1 LIVSMVAT
9 LSRSLNEI
17 CAPETQAGRLPNV
30 ATSKFARFG
39 LACCVILLT
48 FLTSELAGMLEMHLP
63 RPVWALWP
71 GCAVVVTV
79 LLLVRRNLWSVVIPA
94 GLFGFVL
101 YDLRAGLAIDS
112 ILVLLLIDTAEI
124 LTAALGLR
132 LVFDSKPRLDT
143 FRGLLKYL
151 LIALFSAPV
160 VAATFGAILIRGEY
174 WVSWRII
181 FLSEALAFLTVPTAI
196 SSVVRV
202 LQTDRIKDRNKL
214 MEAGI
219 LLTGV
224 FLLGYVMSVT
234 SGRSLTPA
242 LSYALVPFLI
252 WGALRFGHLGVSTSI
267 LIIAFLS
274 IWGALHGRG
283 PFMESTRTGTSADS
297 VISLQ
302 LFLLCAAIPFMVLA
316 ALADEHKQTEIEL
329 GKLGGR
335 LIKAQEEE
343 RNRIARE
350 LHDDLSQSMARLLM
364 RLNRCQQGLAE
375 GSPRYHEELDAVTEM
390 ASEVSASLRDLSHF
404 LHPAT
409 LATLGLVSAI
419 AGFCRE
425 FSERH
430 HLVVKFVHGDIPDDT
445 PEDVNLC
452 LFRIVQESLRNVLK
466 HSGAQEAHVDLSQRD
481 KEIVLLV
488 EDAGR
493 GFDVKSNRARTALGL
508 ISMRER
514 VRLVGG
520 EISVESA
527 PWSGTRIGVQI
538 PFGSPATATQAGD
551 ADSPLER

>member
-1 LIVSMVAT
+1 MVTT

-17 CAPETQAGRLPNV
+17 CAQEPQAGQLPNV
-30 ATSKFARFG
+30 DTSKFAGFC
-39 LACCVILLT
+39 LACSVVLLS
-48 FLTSELAGMLEMHLP
+48 FLTSELAGMLEMHVP

-71 GCAVVVTV
+71 GCAVVVAV
-79 LLLVRRNLWSVVIPA
+79 LLLVRQNLWSIVITA
-94 GLFGFVL
+94 GLVGFVL
-101 YDLRAGLAIDS
+101 YDLRAGLTIDS
-112 ILVLLLIDTAEI
+112 ILVLVLIDSAEI

-132 LVFDSKPRLDT
+132 LVFDGRPRLDT
-143 FRGLLKYL
+143 FLGLLKYFIL
-151 LIALFSAPV
+151 ALISAPV
-160 VAATFGAILIRGEY
+160 VAATFGAMLIRGEY

-181 FLSEALAFLTVPTAI
+181 FLSEALAFLTVPAAI
-196 SSVVRV
+196 SSLVRV
-202 LQTDRIKDRNKL
+202 LQSGRLKEGNKL
-214 MEAGI
+214 IEAGI

-224 FLLGYVMSVT
+224 FLLGYVVSMT

-242 LSYALVPFLI
+242 LFYALVPFLI
-252 WGALRFGHLGVSTSI
+252 WAALRFGQLGVSTSI
-267 LIIAFLS
+267 LILAFLS

-283 PFMESTRTGTSADS
+283 PFMESTRVDTPADR

-335 LIKAQEEE
+335 LIQAQEDE
-343 RNRIARE
+343 RTRIARE

-364 RLNRCQQGLAE
+364 RLNRCQQEA
-375 GSPRYHEELDAVTEM
+375 SPRYHEELGAVTEM

-409 LATLGLVSAI
+409 LATLGLVPAI

-430 HLVVKFVHGDIPDDT
+430 HLVVNFVHGDIPDDT

-452 LFRIVQESLRNVLK
+452 LFRVVQESLRNVSK
-466 HSGAQEAHVDLSQRD
+466 HSAAREAHVDLTEKD
-481 KEIVLLV
+481 KLIVLLV

-493 GFDVKSNRARTALGL
+493 GFNVKSNCARTALGL

-520 EISVESA
+520 EISVESG
-527 PWSGTRIGVQI
+527 PSSGTRIRVQI
-538 PFGSPATATQAGD
+538 PFASVATATQAGD
-551 ADSPLER
+551 PDKIS

>member
-1 LIVSMVAT
+1 MVTT
-9 LSRSLNEI
+9 LSRSLDEI
-17 CAPETQAGRLPNV
+17 WAQEPQASAVPSG
-30 ATSKFARFG
+30 ATSNLARLG

-48 FLTSELAGMLEMHLP
+48 FLTSELAGMLELHVP
-63 RPVWALWP
+63 RPIWALWP

-79 LLLVRRNLWSVVIPA
+79 LLLVRQNLWSVVIPA
-94 GLFGFVL
+94 GLVGFVL

-112 ILVLLLIDTAEI
+112 ILILLFIDTAEI

-132 LVFDSKPRLDT
+132 LVFDGRPRLDT
-143 FRGLLKYL
+143 FRGLLKYFL
-151 LIALFSAPV
+151 FALISAPV
-160 VAATFGAILIRGEY
+160 VAATFGAVLIRGEY

-181 FLSEALAFLTVPTAI
+181 FLSEALAFLTVPPAI
-196 SSVVRV
+196 SSLARL
-202 LQTDRIKDRNKL
+202 LQTGRIKNGAKL
-214 MEAGI
+214 VEAGM

-224 FLLGYVMSVT
+224 FLLGYVISVS
-234 SGRSLTPA
+234 SGRAFTPA
-242 LSYALVPFLI
+242 LFYALVPFLI
-252 WGALRFGHLGVSTSI
+252 WGAMRFGQLGVATSI

-274 IWGALHGRG
+274 IWGELHGRG
-283 PFMESTRTGTSADS
+283 PFIGSTGAATPADS

-316 ALADEHKQTEIEL
+316 ALADEHKQAEIEL
-329 GKLGGR
+329 GRLGGR

-343 RNRIARE
+343 RTRIARE

-364 RLNRCQQGLAE
+364 RLNRCQQGMAE
-375 GSPRYHEELDAVTEM
+375 ASPRYQEEFEAVTEM

-430 HLVVKFVHGDIPDDT
+430 HLAVKFVHGEIPEDT

-452 LFRIVQESLRNVLK
+452 LFRVVQESLRNVSK
-466 HSGAQEAHVDLSQRD
+466 HSGALEAHVRLSEQD
-481 KEIVLLV
+481 KHIFLLV

-520 EISVESA
+520 EISVESE
-527 PWSGTRIGVQI
+527 PSSGTRIRVQI
-538 PFGSPATATQAGD
+538 PFMHTAAQPAD
-551 ADSPLER
+551 ANKTC